1 MPEKSANYCYSYL
14 SRKVC
19 HNEAGTT
26 LHLGDI
32 VFPKQLNE
40 LYPMHTSTA
49 SAEGVSIDLNNEY
62 LIRCMLENSETCF
75 WSEKSVC
82 QQKFGLK
89 NMLAYPTSS
98 LAYATLTTSMHALS
112 AEAVGV
118 CIG

>member
-1 MPEKSANYCYSYL
+1 MPEKNANYCYSYL
-14 SRKVC
+14 SRKVS

-32 VFPKQLNE
+32 VFPKQVDE
-40 LYPMHTSTA
+40 LYPIHTPTA
-49 SAEGVSIDLNNEY
+49 SAKDVGIDVTSEN
-62 LIRCMLENSETCF
+62 LIRCMLGNSETRF
-75 WSEKSVC
+75 WSEESIS

-89 NMLAYPTSS
+89 NMLAYPSSS
-98 LAYATLTTSMHALS
+98 LAYATLPTSMPTPS